1 MALALAGYRNRMV
14 RMNVTISIA
23 TLSLCFGTTVA
34 GFYGM
39 NVVNGF
45 EDSTTAFST
54 IVTCSSLAGIA
65 VGAGSMNYLSGRTMQ
80 GTFIVYCLVIFVLFG
95 WFCRYFLA
103 GIT

>member
-1 MALALAGYRNRMV
+1 MV

-80 GTFIVYCLVIFVLFG
+80 GTFIVYCLLFG
-95 WFCRYFLA
+95 DICAFRLVL
-103 GIT
+103 